1 MVGEESGSIQ
11 TIAWEPIEGAA
22 QYRMVI
28 RDDTIGE
35 ITNKDIISENSY
47 KFDWGERDVQ
57 NSIRYRTQ
65 YRDEIDGD
73 WIDMDRYRYIF
84 PPGSSVLREI
94 FGMSFTSDS
103 SGGLAVTGTGNR
115 LFSLDKM
122 KELDEHFAKESE
134 VPE

>member
-1 MVGEESGSIQ
+1 LAGEESELIQ
-11 TIAWEPIEGAA
+11 TISWEPIEGAV

-57 NSIRYRTQ
+57 NSIRFRTQ
-65 YRDEIDGD
+65 YKAEIDGD
-73 WIDMDRYRYIF
+73 WIDMESYRYIF
-84 PPGSSVLREI
+84 APGSSVLREI

-103 SGGLAVTGTGNR
+103 SGGLAVTEAGNR